1 MSTKTKLS
9 LGLGA
14 FIIIILTFAEISC
27 IYYHSQ
33 LLFVL
38 LGLDVCWSLISILLL
53 VLFNRRLERELRF
66 RNIHLYLMLMLLVI
80 NIAIKAYGVPGFLR

>member
-1 MSTKTKLS
+1 MSTKIKLS

-14 FIIIILTFAEISC
+14 LIITILTFAEILC
-27 IYYHSQ
+27 VYHHIK
-33 LLFVL
+33 LFSVL

-66 RNIHLYLMLMLLVI
+66 RNIYLYLMLLLLII
-80 NIAIKAYGVPGFLR
+80 NIVIKAYAVPGFLR